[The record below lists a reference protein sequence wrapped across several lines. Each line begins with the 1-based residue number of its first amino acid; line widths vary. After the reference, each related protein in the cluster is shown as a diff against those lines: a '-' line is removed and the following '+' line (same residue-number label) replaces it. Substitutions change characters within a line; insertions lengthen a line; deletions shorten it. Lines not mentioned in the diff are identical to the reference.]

1 MPIYEDITVV
11 PRGTGT
17 YTNVEKPTASYT
29 NVEKPTASYTNV
41 EKPYIESLAILMENG
56 IKITCENSVVMEVQG
71 AF

>member
-17 YTNVEKPTASYT
+17 YT